1 MDHMRSR
8 AGTTCESVTL
18 CHIHTHTDTQPVTPT
33 DPHPRHPIT
42 PTQTLSHTPPDNHT
56 PRHTVRPPQPCM
68 TKSGFIHLML
78 HGEEPPDPGTDLV
91 PLGHG
96 ASSLAPDAGT
106 PQAMPCWDPRQPP
119 RGWSYQGS
127 APTPPGLG
135 CSPLP
140 LGNLLPGPGAGLGRS
155 HSPPPASSLACG
167 GRDRARG
174 AAQPSLSLDSP
185 QRSGRILVPM
195 DGPGWT
201 APPNASVP
209 PPNETGC
216 GERADFQYVLFP
228 VVYSLV
234 FVLGLAGN
242 GSVLWYFLRTRTATA
257 PANVFLANLAALDLL
272 FVLTLPFR
280 AGYHALRNDWPFGEA
295 TCKLTG
301 SLFYANLYG
310 SSLFLSCIC
319 LERYVAVV
327 HPLRTVLVVL
337 AVFLICFAPYHL
349 TQVVHTLGRVGA
361 LQGCRLLRGT
371 YVARRVTMALTS
383 LNACLDPLVYYCAAE
398 RFAWSPPCRAGCCTG
413 RPASS
418 GDTQGTGLRALD
430 NGASRGAQAVTGT
443 SSHDKA

>member
-1 MDHMRSR
+1 
-8 AGTTCESVTL
+8 
-18 CHIHTHTDTQPVTPT
+18 
-33 DPHPRHPIT
+33 
-42 PTQTLSHTPPDNHT
+42 
-56 PRHTVRPPQPCM
+56 
-68 TKSGFIHLML
+68 
-78 HGEEPPDPGTDLV
+78 
-91 PLGHG
+91 
-96 ASSLAPDAGT
+96 
-106 PQAMPCWDPRQPP
+106 MPCWDPRQPP

-327 HPLRTVLVVL
+327 HPLRSLRLRRPLYRVAACLAVWALLAAAGLYLALRGPLTRPFPDGRLACLENFSSDSWRGRISGVSLFAAAVGFLLPLTVIGVCYPLIARRLLDTPGMAPGSRAARRKALRTVLVVL